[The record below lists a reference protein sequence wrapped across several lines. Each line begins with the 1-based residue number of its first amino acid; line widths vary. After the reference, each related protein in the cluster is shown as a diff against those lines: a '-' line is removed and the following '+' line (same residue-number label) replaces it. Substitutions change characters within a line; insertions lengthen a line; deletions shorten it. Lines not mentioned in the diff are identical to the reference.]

1 MLLKSFAI
9 ACAGVVLAGL
19 LTAMTSLPPA
29 GGGPTYTVPAA
40 AEKTL
45 PPAERKS
52 LPNVAFVDAKGAP
65 QTLSRLRGR
74 TVLVV
79 LWATNCGPCIK
90 QMESLD
96 RLQAELAGSGFEVLA
111 LAQDPGGA
119 YAVQR
124 FYEQQGLKNLKVFL
138 DPGAQAARSL
148 GARGIP
154 TGVLVDAQG
163 REAGRA
169 EGAHDWGKPDTVA
182 AIRQVIT
189 GK

>member
-1 MLLKSFAI
+1 MKSFAI
-9 ACAGVVLAGL
+9 ACAGVGLAGL
-19 LTAMTSLPPA
+19 LTAMTPLPPA

-45 PPAERKS
+45 PPNERKT

-65 QTLSRLRGR
+65 RTLSRLRGR
-74 TVLVV
+74 TVLIM

-96 RLQAELAGSGFEVLA
+96 RLQAELAGGGFEVVA
-111 LAQDPGGA
+111 MAQDPGGA

-124 FYEQQGLKNLKVFL
+124 FYEQQGLKNLKVYL
-138 DPGAQAARSL
+138 DPNAQAARAL
-148 GARGIP
+148 GVRGIP
-154 TGVLVDAQG
+154 TAVLVDPEG

-169 EGAHDWGKPDTVA
+169 EGPHDWDKPETVA